1 MARATWEEWLEQYEG
16 DEGQN
21 DLRRRYRSLYVD
33 MFDVLRER
41 YGPKQFLYQLAA
53 YVVWWHQPR
62 ALRVPRFAA
71 ELAQLLGMRDDDN
84 FRKWRRQYADLF
96 AAEGQQ
102 RVVLAL
108 VGEYLPDVMW
118 ASVRSA
124 IDDGAQG
131 FQDRKMQLEMA
142 GLYKPTQRQEISG
155 SVGMERL
162 SDDELERIASRGGQ

>member
-1 MARATWEEWLEQYEG
+1 MARATWEQWLEEG
-16 DEGQN
+16 EADEEQN

-33 MFDVLRER
+33 MLDVLRER
-41 YGPKQFLYQLAA
+41 YGAKQFLYQLAA
-53 YVVWWHQPR
+53 YVVWWQQPR
-62 ALRVPRFAA
+62 ALRQPRFAV

-96 AAEGQQ
+96 AEEGQQ
-102 RVVLAL
+102 RVVLSL

-131 FQDRKMQLEMA
+131 FQDRKMQLELA
-142 GLYKPTQRQEISG
+142 GLYKPTVRQEISG
-155 SVGMERL
+155 GLGVERL
-162 SDDELERIASRGGQ
+162 SDDELERIAGGGGA